1 MAVHP
6 TQSPKRSWEPIG
18 LHVNTKM
25 NGGEAGTKK
34 YVTNTWVR
42 LSEKLGM
49 RSIILSRLELEFEE
63 RIQQHNEQNM
73 MQTVV
78 QWSVSL

>member
-1 MAVHP
+1 MTMARADRTHWDHSQRWLKP
-6 TQSPKRSWEPIG
+6 TG

-42 LSEKLGM
+42 LAEKLGM
-49 RSIILSRLELEFEE
+49 RSIILSRLELELTSESSNTMN
-63 RIQQHNEQNM
+63 R
-73 MQTVV
+73 T
-78 QWSVSL
+78 

>member
-1 MAVHP
+1 MARADRTHRGL
-6 TQSPKRSWEPIG
+6 QRWLKPIG
-18 LHVNTKM
+18 LYKFTKM

-34 YVTNTWVR
+34 YVTITWVR
-42 LSEKLGM
+42 LAEKLGM

-78 QWSVSL
+78 QRSI